1 MKTTS
6 IFIIGILTLAL
17 MACSS
22 PTKKCPPIEKVMED
36 TLVTE
41 NNPATFDPGPHADQ
55 ATMNL
60 DSYEAVQYWKKK
72 MNSRLET
79 IKKLYEKKDWME
91 PAHKVRFY
99 RNLEASQSAFITYVK
114 AQVEL
119 QFPENEA
126 DEWWGSSTPLCINM
140 IYLEH
145 YKRRYF
151 DLELWEKGTPKGE
164 ICGGTAL
171 TGYEIE
177 EMGIR

>member
-6 IFIIGILTLAL
+6 IFIIGILILAL

-41 NNPATFDPGPHADQ
+41 NNPKIDYSSDQ

-60 DSYEAVQYWKKK
+60 SSYEAVQYWKKK

-91 PAHKVRFY
+91 PAYKKRFFE
-99 RNLEASQSAFITYVK
+99 NLDASQNAFMASVK
-114 AQVEL
+114 AEVEL
-119 QFPENEA
+119 RFPIEEA
-126 DEWWGSSTPLCINM
+126 DEWWGSATPLCINM

-171 TGYEIE
+171 TGYEIG

>member
-6 IFIIGILTLAL
+6 IFIIPILTLAV

-22 PTKKCPPIEKVMED
+22 PTKKCPKAKNEQEQNNIA
-36 TLVTE
+36 E
-41 NNPATFDPGPHADQ
+41 NDPKIDYSSDQ

-60 DSYEAVQYWKKK
+60 SSYEAVQYWKKK
-72 MNSRLET
+72 MNFRLDY
-79 IKKLYEKKDWME
+79 IKKIYEKKDWME
-91 PAHKVRFY
+91 PAYKKRFFE
-99 RNLEASQSAFITYVK
+99 NLDASQNAFMASVK
-114 AQVEL
+114 AEVEL
-119 QFPENEA
+119 RFPIEEA
-126 DEWWGSSTPLCINM
+126 DEWWGSSAPLCINM

-151 DLELWEKGTPKGE
+151 DLELWVKGTPKGE

-171 TGYEIE
+171 TAYEIG

>member
-1 MKTTS
+1 
-6 IFIIGILTLAL
+6 
-17 MACSS
+17 
-22 PTKKCPPIEKVMED
+22 MED

-41 NNPATFDPGPHADQ
+41 NNPKIDYSSDQ

-60 DSYEAVQYWKKK
+60 SSYEAVQYWKKK
-72 MNSRLET
+72 MNTRLEA